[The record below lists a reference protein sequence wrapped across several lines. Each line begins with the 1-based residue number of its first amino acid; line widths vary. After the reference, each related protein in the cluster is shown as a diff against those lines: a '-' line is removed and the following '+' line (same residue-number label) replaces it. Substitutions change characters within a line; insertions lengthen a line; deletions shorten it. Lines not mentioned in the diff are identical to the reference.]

1 VNGEDRDE
9 GEESL
14 EDLGLYTDTL
24 RHVVIHC
31 LEIARIAK
39 RETARKAMRLEGAE
53 GNDDNFGI
61 FRCEAQR
68 RGDPTSGTDCQFG
81 AAFFGEGTSFPNR
94 VSCVT

>member
-1 VNGEDRDE
+1 MRERRFWTG
-9 GEESL
+9 
-14 EDLGLYTDTL
+14 DLGLYADTL

-31 LEIARIAK
+31 SEIDRIAK

-68 RGDPTSGTDCQFG
+68 RGDPTSGTI
-81 AAFFGEGTSFPNR
+81 TKFPNVVFGIIDSAGIWIR
-94 VSCVT
+94 LSV